1 MIKLFG
7 IDIDIIKIILPIIYI
22 IIGIIIF
29 SVIKKIILDS
39 GKNSK
44 KFKVLQNQR
53 VKTLKTLII
62 NVVKYI
68 IFLINSIIWKF
79 FFSDMSIF
87 VFN

>member
-62 NVVKYI
+62 NIVKYI
-68 IFLINSIIWKF
+68 IF
-79 FFSDMSIF
+79 
-87 VFN
+87 